1 MKQVLLAAAL
11 GMSALAP
18 SLAHAAGPYVGVG
31 ISRPSSTF
39 DQSGKLSP
47 KLFGGYDFNNSN
59 YGIEVG
65 YTRVPSATI
74 STWGP
79 DVMVN
84 NNVPLSYRSSTAY
97 VTGVARWPIN
107 DKFGLVT
114 KLGVAHTR
122 HEIGVR
128 SGPFATLYG
137 TERSNNN
144 GLYAGL
150 GLQVKLTE
158 KVSLTLEVE
167 RTGKRPQW
175 SAKPVSVSINAGY
188 RF

>member
-11 GMSALAP
+11 GMAALVP
-18 SLAHAAGPYVGVG
+18 TLAQAAGPYVGLG

-65 YTRVPSATI
+65 YTRVPSATMY
-74 STWGP
+74 SWGP
-79 DVMVN
+79 DIKVN
-84 NNVPLSYRSSTAY
+84 NNVPHTYRSSTSY

-107 DKFGLVT
+107 DRFGLIT
-114 KLGVAHTR
+114 KLGLAHSR
-122 HEIGVR
+122 HEIGVK
-128 SGPFATLYG
+128 SGPFASLYG
-137 TERSNNN
+137 TDRSNNT

-150 GLQVKLTE
+150 GLQFKLTE
-158 KVSLTLEVE
+158 KVAVTLEVE

-175 SAKPVSVSINAGY
+175 AAKPVAVSINAGVS
-188 RF
+188 F